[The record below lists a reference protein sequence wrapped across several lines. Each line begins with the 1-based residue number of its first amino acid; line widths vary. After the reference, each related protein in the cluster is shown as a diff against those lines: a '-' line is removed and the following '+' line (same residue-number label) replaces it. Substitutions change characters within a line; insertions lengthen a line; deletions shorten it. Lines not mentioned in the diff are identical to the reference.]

1 MNRGFLTELKDKKE
15 VHRRWEQGM
24 ATQEE
29 YGDACKDLVRKAKAW
44 LELKPAR
51 NVKGIKKGFYKY
63 SISKRKAKENMCP
76 LLTGAQNLIAKDIK
90 KTKELSAFLASV
102 FYRYGWPSGLSD
114 P

>member
-44 LELKPAR
+44 LELELAR
-51 NVKGIKKGFYKY
+51 NVKGNKKGFYKY

-76 LLTGAQNLIAKDIK
+76 LLTGARNLIAKDIK
-90 KTKELSAFLASV
+90 KTKELSACLASV
-102 FYRYGWPSGLSD
+102 FYR
-114 P
+114 